1 MRRALI
7 LLAALLGAPA
17 RAEELNIS
25 QVRPTHGILGP
36 TRTDKKLTPGDSLD
50 VCFLLEGL
58 TVDAAG
64 KARYSTAIEIV
75 GADGKVIHRQPGK
88 PQEVVPA
95 LGGHQ
100 VPAFA
105 HLDIGLNQPPGEF
118 TLKLVVTDLA
128 TGKSKTL
135 EHKGQIHPMGFGLVR
150 VVTSA
155 DPAATVPSGLLGPGQ
170 SLFVHAFV
178 VGFERDAGMK
188 QPKLALE
195 LRVLDENGKPTLP
208 APMTGTIEKDVMPS
222 AVSVPIQFLISL
234 NRPGKFTVELKAT
247 DKVSGKTDTRSFPIT
262 VHQP

>member
-7 LLAALLGAPA
+7 LLAALSAPA
-17 RAEELNIS
+17 RADELTIS
-25 QVRPTHGILGP
+25 HIHPTHGILGP
-36 TRTDKKLTPGDSLD
+36 TRTDKKFAPGDTLD
-50 VCFLLEGL
+50 ICFVLEGL
-58 TVDAAG
+58 ATDAAG
-64 KARYSTAIEIV
+64 KSRYSTAIEIV

-88 PQEVVPA
+88 PQEITHA
-95 LGGHQ
+95 LGGNQ

-118 TLKLVVTDLA
+118 TVKLVVTDL
-128 TGKSKTL
+128 TSGKSKTL
-135 EHKGQIHPMGFGLVR
+135 EHKGEIQPKGFGLVR

-155 DPAATVPSGLLGPGQ
+155 DAAATVPSGLLGPGQ

-178 VGFERDAGMK
+178 VGFERDTGTK

-195 LRVLDENGKPTLP
+195 LRVLDEAGKPTLS
-208 APMTGTIEKDVMPS
+208 APMTGTIDKDVMPA
-222 AVSVPIQFLISL
+222 AVSVPIQFLVSL